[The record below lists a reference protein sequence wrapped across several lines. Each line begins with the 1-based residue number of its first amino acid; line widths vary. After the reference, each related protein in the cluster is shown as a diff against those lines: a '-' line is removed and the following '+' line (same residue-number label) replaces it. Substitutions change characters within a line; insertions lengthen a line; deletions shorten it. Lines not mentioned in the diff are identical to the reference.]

1 MEKQFE
7 FDLEDAVQ
15 GKQHAAPRT
24 NDKKTNSL
32 HILSTPCLVRKSQV
46 ILITQTNSERITKPE
61 KSKDTDILK

>member
-24 NDKKTNSL
+24 NDKKINSL
-32 HILSTPCLVRKSQV
+32 HILSIPSLVRKSQV
-46 ILITQTNSERITKPE
+46 ILITQTNSERITE
-61 KSKDTDILK
+61 HREI